1 MAAEE
6 AGQALSGMQL
16 PWEATADAGAEV
28 CGNFSLLAALHTA
41 NDRDVAARLPPAGK
55 YVYATVAASS
65 QLSPLAAHGRY
76 IGTEWWWWRWRH
88 KYQRGRRTACRLL

>member
-6 AGQALSGMQL
+6 AGQALSGMHL

-55 YVYATVAASS
+55 YVYATVADSGSS
-65 QLSPLAAHGRY
+65 IAAVTTSCAWAAY
-76 IGTEWWWWRWRH
+76 
-88 KYQRGRRTACRLL
+88 